1 MDFADPCPLGPP
13 GVPLFGFCSSG
24 RSFASTLLSDGASRR
39 PPLRFASPLSHRTW
53 AEDFHLQAVKHARHT
68 RRRGRPER
76 VHRALEIATRFPQA
90 STAIVLLM
98 TGELNPFGIL
108 L

>member
-24 RSFASTLLSDGASRR
+24 RSFASALLSDAASRR
-39 PPLRFASPLSHRTW
+39 PPLRLASPLSHRTW

-68 RRRGRPER
+68 RQRGNRTPRDSHPGLDGAENAPPTTA
-76 VHRALEIATRFPQA
+76 HRALSRLRTKTKDIR
-90 STAIVLLM
+90 
-98 TGELNPFGIL
+98 
-108 L
+108 